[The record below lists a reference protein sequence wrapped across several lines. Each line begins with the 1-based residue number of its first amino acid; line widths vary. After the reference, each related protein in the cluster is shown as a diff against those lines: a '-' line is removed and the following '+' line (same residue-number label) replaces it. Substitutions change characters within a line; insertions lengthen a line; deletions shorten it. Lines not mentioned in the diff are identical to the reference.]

1 MSAYSDFMTL
11 SAARY
16 SCRNY
21 ATRTVARETLK
32 KAIEA
37 ASLAPSAVNRQPWT
51 FVVLDTPEM
60 RQAIAECY
68 PHEWIKTAP
77 AFIVAVGNHSEAW
90 HRPSDGKDHTD
101 IDLAI
106 AIEHLCL
113 AATSL
118 GLGTCWVC
126 NFDAKKCA
134 ELLHLPES
142 AEPVA
147 ILPIGYPAES
157 LIPEKKRKPVD
168 EIIQWGAY

>member
-1 MSAYSDFMTL
+1 
-11 SAARY
+11 
-16 SCRNY
+16 
-21 ATRTVARETLK
+21 
-32 KAIEA
+32 
-37 ASLAPSAVNRQPWT
+37 
-51 FVVLDTPEM
+51 M

-68 PHEWIKTAP
+68 PREWIKTAP

-134 ELLHLPES
+134 ELLRLPES

>member
-21 ATRTVARETLK
+21 AARTVARETLK

-37 ASLAPSAVNRQPWT
+37 ASLAPSAVNCQPWT

-68 PHEWIKTAP
+68 PREWIKTAP

-90 HRPSDGKDHTD
+90 HRPSDG
-101 IDLAI
+101 
-106 AIEHLCL
+106 
-113 AATSL
+113 
-118 GLGTCWVC
+118 
-126 NFDAKKCA
+126 
-134 ELLHLPES
+134 
-142 AEPVA
+142 
-147 ILPIGYPAES
+147 
-157 LIPEKKRKPVD
+157 
-168 EIIQWGAY
+168 

>member
-21 ATRTVARETLK
+21 AARTVARETLK

-68 PHEWIKTAP
+68 PREWIKTAP

-118 GLGTCWVC
+118 WAS
-126 NFDAKKCA
+126 NKKA
-134 ELLHLPES
+134 RTHL
-142 AEPVA
+142 
-147 ILPIGYPAES
+147 
-157 LIPEKKRKPVD
+157 
-168 EIIQWGAY
+168 

>member
-21 ATRTVARETLK
+21 AARTVARETLK

-68 PHEWIKTAP
+68 PREWIKTAP

-106 AIEHLCL
+106 AIEHLCRHIAGTWHL
-113 AATSL
+113 L
-118 GLGTCWVC
+118 GVQFRCKKVC
-126 NFDAKKCA
+126 RTAPPA
-134 ELLHLPES
+134 R
-142 AEPVA
+142 
-147 ILPIGYPAES
+147 IGRTRGHS
-157 LIPEKKRKPVD
+157 SHRLSGGKPYSGK
-168 EIIQWGAY
+168 ET

>member
-21 ATRTVARETLK
+21 AARTVARETLK

-37 ASLAPSAVNRQPWT
+37 ASLAPSAVNCQPWT

-60 RQAIAECY
+60 R
-68 PHEWIKTAP
+68 
-77 AFIVAVGNHSEAW
+77 
-90 HRPSDGKDHTD
+90 
-101 IDLAI
+101 LAI

-134 ELLHLPES
+134 ELLRLPES